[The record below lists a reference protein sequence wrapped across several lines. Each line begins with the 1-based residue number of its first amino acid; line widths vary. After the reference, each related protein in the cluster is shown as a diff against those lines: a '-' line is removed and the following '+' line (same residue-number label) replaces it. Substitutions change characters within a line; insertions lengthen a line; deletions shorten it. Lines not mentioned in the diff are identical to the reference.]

1 MRVETRSADGV
12 VMHELC
18 RADEKVVYV
27 VTVTKTLSEIRRDK
41 WEAMNIVQFPGPSDV
56 ERELEAANAEIKR
69 LLKGLEISNKRQ
81 SELVVEN
88 QAVHQSRNELINS
101 FDARVKAEIN
111 ELTVERDRL
120 KDLLNKQVRTSH
132 NRAMDEERAKRK
144 ADDIGKILQQTQ
156 TWLEEAAAENKG
168 LKERLRNAESQIKAE
183 RECCDARIAEM
194 QASTSALLQGDRDRI
209 EELKSD
215 LRDVTDK
222 LSAVTKERD
231 CSIERANHFVVSN
244 AQKRTQLESHI
255 ELNIR
260 LESRIKNLEK
270 ALENAKF
277 DRDRLK
283 FLEGVHAHNGSLV
296 NEYAEELSTLDHQIQ
311 GLMVGD
317 GSSEDNQ
324 DVLDALVNKLGLSEG
339 TAKRLHLVMCHGEV
353 RLRQGSPG

>member
-1 MRVETRSADGV
+1 
-12 VMHELC
+12 MHELC

-56 ERELEAANAEIKR
+56 ERELEAANAE
-69 LLKGLEISNKRQ
+69 
-81 SELVVEN
+81 
-88 QAVHQSRNELINS
+88 INS

-296 NEYAEELSTLDHQIQ
+296 NEYAAVIREAQAILEKARIK
-311 GLMVGD
+311 MEFV
-317 GSSEDNQ
+317 
-324 DVLDALVNKLGLSEG
+324 
-339 TAKRLHLVMCHGEV
+339 
-353 RLRQGSPG
+353 